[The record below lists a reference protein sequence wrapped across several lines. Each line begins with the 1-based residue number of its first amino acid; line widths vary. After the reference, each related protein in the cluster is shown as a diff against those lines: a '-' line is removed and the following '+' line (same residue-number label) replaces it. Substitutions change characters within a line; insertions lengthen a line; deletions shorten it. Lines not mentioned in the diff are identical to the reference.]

1 MIENHKKKE
10 FFYDKN
16 KKNKQS
22 KKKLCYN
29 VLVLI
34 RRNVHEFN

>member
-22 KKKLCYN
+22 KKKLVENIETILEKYG
-29 VLVLI
+29 
-34 RRNVHEFN
+34 E